1 MTDFWQIGAGKAKK
15 LQEAYM
21 FTMGDIAQQT
31 IWNEEWFYKT
41 FGIDGEI
48 LIDHAWGIEPV
59 TMRDIKSYH
68 SESKSLSNGQVLPQ
82 SYKFSEARNVF
93 LEMTDVLCN
102 DMYKKNLISKTFTW
116 FASYDHKSLEY
127 FPYYDGDISI
137 DFYGR
142 LHPKH
147 SNGTVKLRNST
158 NLLKELSPVLLSSFD
173 NKTNHN
179 LLFRRLGICAD
190 NVICNNGVY
199 QFDMFTDYEKQE
211 KERRLQKAMV
221 EVRNKYGVSAVFKGN
236 NLLQG
241 ATTLER
247 NQQIGGH
254 KA

>member
-1 MTDFWQIGAGKAKK
+1 M
-15 LQEAYM
+15 
-21 FTMGDIAQQT
+21 
-31 IWNEEWFYKT
+31 
-41 FGIDGEI
+41 
-48 LIDHAWGIEPV
+48 
-59 TMRDIKSYH
+59 
-68 SESKSLSNGQVLPQ
+68 
-82 SYKFSEARNVF
+82 
-93 LEMTDVLCN
+93 
-102 DMYKKNLISKTFTW
+102 
-116 FASYDHKSLEY
+116 
-127 FPYYDGDISI
+127 SI
-137 DFYGR
+137 TT
-142 LHPKH
+142 
-147 SNGTVKLRNST
+147 S
-158 NLLKELSPVLLSSFD
+158 SSFD